1 MARNPYRALLNLMP
15 SPRLL
20 VGEVVAYSN
29 GVADIELPDLSVM
42 QARGEVVV
50 GDRVFFRNGLIEG
63 PAPTLTDESIEV

>member
-1 MARNPYRALLNLMP
+1 MARNPYKALLDLMP

-20 VGEVVAYSN
+20 VGEVIAYAD
-29 GVADIELPDLSVM
+29 GVADIELADGSVM

-50 GDRVFFRNGLIEG
+50 SDQVFFRNGLIEG